1 MPEAVKEGGVAGDV
15 AVPPEDTVPPP
26 PVDLATGGVIEVKPP
41 PDTEPSLPAD
51 HKQNVE
57 ADEKM
62 VETAPDIKD
71 PSLGTDKTDSTP
83 TSEAL
88 NETKAAELSPK
99 EELDEM
105 ILKGRGLLTIKRDC
119 YAAAEV
125 LSKACEKSS
134 EIYGELSEN
143 CGELYYLYGC
153 SMLECGKS
161 ENNVLGEGMK
171 NKESEEGADGD
182 EDEEE
187 EEVEETGDD
196 DGKDEKSEAMEVDE
210 SEEGASS
217 SVGTS
222 NGAIV
227 KDDEGE
233 GDDTTKDEE
242 DDDSSLKVA
251 WEMFELA
258 KVAYSRSNHKDKLA
272 DTFMKLGEVGIESG
286 HPAAMEDM
294 LKALD
299 IRQQLFPNSRLIAE
313 THFNIGLGYS
323 MFEMFDEAIT
333 HFEKSKSLLE
343 EIIVKLENAGDD
355 KSVKEAKE
363 IKDVLPDLKDKIQDM
378 VDSKRDK
385 RKEVEEALNGSI
397 LAAAKQNGPSSAGT
411 SSESDKPTSNISH
424 LIKRKRKIDEVTSDL
439 PNKAT
444 EEPKRKVK
452 ALDKEPVEEQRS
464 EIDTSEQ
471 KKNSDHESSNQE
483 ESMEMEEMTNTD
495 FTKNSAEDHSQPLIH
510 QQSQSKTESKK
521 DDSESDVISNSMDC
535 ESTETDKEVPV
546 KVECEQTFEK
556 LSENEEKKVD
566 STTQLEEKE
575 IKSESAIEI
584 VSESLN
590 PVSTEEN
597 SQSAITNAA
606 VQDEIKKPLPQE
618 GSKNDNDLSA
628 NAVQQKCSNE
638 KNLSEQEHKESKSI
652 ENSDVKSTIQA
663 TADIMEPNIA
673 KEPSLKENSK
683 IKVSDVLKEPVVV
696 KETSKKENDIGIS
709 SVTAFLADEK
719 TKTEVLQIQTGI
731 EKADTETESNQGMKK
746 SVNVESTTDTSTL
759 RNIESEQVD
768 VRMEVVESQMTELE
782 TTTTSDTI
790 AATDSIEVETK
801 AQIDTKAEAD
811 LSHSDKR
818 ETIESSE
825 KEISTEI
832 VSKQPC
838 LDNMEI
844 ETTTKDTDKINEP
857 KEMGSETNAAIV
869 VNELEA
875 METIVSSSSAHEKIE
890 TTCEIPDSQAKNETT
905 NLHSSSEKAVDES
918 EMKSLTETADVKTEL
933 QPPKVTA
940 EATLNEN
947 SEQQP
952 SALKEMEAPSKTS
965 ECTVEELATETSE
978 SKETENLI
986 NIESK
991 PDEKEASSSAKSVE
1005 DENVNGTESPSLSTI
1020 SSKISLEENS
1030 VTNGCKEDHPL
1041 EEVTSN
1047 VETPVVAK
1055 ELGKEEIPTS
1065 VVAE

>member
-1 MPEAVKEGGVAGDV
+1 
-15 AVPPEDTVPPP
+15 
-26 PVDLATGGVIEVKPP
+26 
-41 PDTEPSLPAD
+41 
-51 HKQNVE
+51 
-57 ADEKM
+57 
-62 VETAPDIKD
+62 
-71 PSLGTDKTDSTP
+71 
-83 TSEAL
+83 
-88 NETKAAELSPK
+88 
-99 EELDEM
+99 EM

-134 EIYGELSEN
+134 EMFGDFSEN

-171 NKESEEGADGD
+171 NKESEEGADG
-182 EDEEE
+182 EEE
-187 EEVEETGDD
+187 EEEEAGDD
-196 DGKDEKSEAMEVDE
+196 DGKGEKSEAMEVDE

-222 NGAIV
+222 NGAVV

-258 KVAYSRSNHKDKLA
+258 KVVYNRSNHKEKLA

-452 ALDKEPVEEQRS
+452 AIDKEAIEEQRS
-464 EIDTSEQ
+464 EIDTTAEE
-471 KKNSDHESSNQE
+471 KKNSDHLESSSNQE
-483 ESMEMEEMTNTD
+483 EPMEMEEVTNTD
-495 FTKNSAEDHSQPLIH
+495 FTKNSADHSQPLIH
-510 QQSQSKTESKK
+510 QESQTKTESKK
-521 DDSESDVISNSMDC
+521 DDSECDVSNSMDC

-546 KVECEQTFEK
+546 KVEYEQTLVK
-556 LSENEEKKVD
+556 LSETEEKKVD
-566 STTQLEEKE
+566 STHVEEKE
-575 IKSESAIEI
+575 IKSGSATEI

-597 SQSAITNAA
+597 SQSATTNAA

-628 NAVQQKCSNE
+628 NAVQQKCTNV
-638 KNLSEQEHKESKSI
+638 SEQEHKESVSI
-652 ENSDVKSTIQA
+652 ENSDIKSTIQA
-663 TADIMEPNIA
+663 TTDIAEPNIA

-683 IKVSDVLKEPVVV
+683 INVSDVLEEPVVI
-696 KETSKKENDIGIS
+696 KESSKKENSEIETS
-709 SVTAFLADEK
+709 SVTAHSADEK
-719 TKTEVLQIQTGI
+719 TKTEVPQIQAGK
-731 EKADTETESNQGMKK
+731 EKADSETDNKRAKK
-746 SVNVESTTDTSTL
+746 EPVNVESTTDTSTPN
-759 RNIESEQVD
+759 NIVSEQVE
-768 VRMEVVESQMTELE
+768 VTMEVVESQMTELE

-790 AATDSIEVETK
+790 AATDSTEVETK
-801 AQIDTKAEAD
+801 AQVDTKADAD

-825 KEISTEI
+825 NEILTEI
-832 VSKQPC
+832 VSKQSC

-857 KEMGSETNAAIV
+857 KEMGTETNAAIV
-869 VNELEA
+869 ATELET
-875 METIVSSSSAHEKIE
+875 METNPSSSSAHEEIE
-890 TTCEIPDSQAKNETT
+890 TTCEIPDFQAKNETT
-905 NLHSSSEKAVDES
+905 NLPSSSEEAFVQSEVAVDES

-940 EATLNEN
+940 EATLSEN
-947 SEQQP
+947 SNQP
-952 SALKEMEAPSKTS
+952 AELKEMEAPSKTS
-965 ECTVEELATETSE
+965 ECIVEELATETSE
-978 SKETENLI
+978 RKETENL

-991 PDEKEASSSAKSVE
+991 SDEKEASSSAKSVE
-1005 DENVNGTESPSLSTI
+1005 DGNVNATESPSLSTV

-1041 EEVTSN
+1041 EEVTST

-1055 ELGKEEIPTS
+1055 ELGKEEIATS